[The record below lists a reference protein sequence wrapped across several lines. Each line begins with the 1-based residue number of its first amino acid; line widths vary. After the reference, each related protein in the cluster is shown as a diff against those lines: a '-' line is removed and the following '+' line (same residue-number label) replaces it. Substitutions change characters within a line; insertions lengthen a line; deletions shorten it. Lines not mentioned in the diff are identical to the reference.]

1 MSIFSI
7 EQLVDDLTPVRRLNG
22 WHAALAVAA
31 MTALAIA
38 VTAWRY
44 GLRADVM
51 AGQPSHMVMV
61 RGVVL
66 ALLGTA
72 SLTAVIDS
80 ARPRVGRHS
89 NGWSWMLG
97 LALTFP
103 LLTIALSISTATM
116 PHAEMAAA
124 SAYWCIGISLSAAL
138 LIGTAMTLWLRRGAV
153 MVAGRT
159 AWLVGLTA
167 GSFGTFAYSLHCP
180 SSTIAYIG
188 IWYTLAVGASAA
200 LGRLIVPRL
209 LRW

>member
-1 MSIFSI
+1 MSVFSI
-7 EQLVDDLTPVRRLNG
+7 EQLVDDLTPVRRLSG

-38 VTAWRY
+38 LTAWRY

-51 AGQPSHMVMV
+51 AGQPAHMVLV
-61 RGVVL
+61 RGAVL

-80 ARPRVGRHS
+80 ARPRVGHHS
-89 NGWSWMLG
+89 SGWGWMLG
-97 LALTFP
+97 LALAFP
-103 LLTIALSISTATM
+103 LLTAALSISTATM
-116 PHAEMAAA
+116 PHAEMAAV
-124 SAYWCIGISLSAAL
+124 SARWCIGISLSAAL
-138 LIGTAMTLWLRRGAV
+138 LIGAAMTLWLRRGAV
-153 MVAGRT
+153 TVPHRT

-167 GSFGTFAYSLHCP
+167 GAFGTLAYSLHCP

-188 IWYTLAVGASAA
+188 IWYTAAVGTSAA
-200 LGRLIVPRL
+200 LARLIVPRL